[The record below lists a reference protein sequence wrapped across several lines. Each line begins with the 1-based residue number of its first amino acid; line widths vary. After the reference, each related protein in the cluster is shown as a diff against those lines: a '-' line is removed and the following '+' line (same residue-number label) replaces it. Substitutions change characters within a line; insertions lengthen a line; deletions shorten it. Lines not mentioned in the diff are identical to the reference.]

1 MVRSFARMAGVI
13 ALTGCLIAGGSSAFA
28 YEPAEAFVKAL
39 RDAQYY
45 DTAIDYLDAIKD
57 NPAVPGQFKS
67 RLLYERGI
75 TLIEGATSVKDPVIR
90 DKWLDD
96 GQKTMSE
103 YLATDK
109 DGPLAL
115 SAQTSLGY
123 VIFNR
128 GAGRIEKAKKAKPEA
143 KEALVTEGRA
153 MLQEAGKTFEK
164 ITDDVRERLKS
175 LPATI
180 DEKQDPKRFEERERL
195 RSDYLRARILV
206 AQSDEYLG
214 ESYPASDPNY
224 KKFLES
230 GAQRFKSLYDDNRNR
245 PAGMIARVGQGRCA
259 QKLGQ
264 HEQAVGYFDEVV
276 TEPDFT
282 STPDGRRIAVT
293 AMIDMA
299 KSLETLKKNRE
310 LFDKLAP
317 LVKDARPDEERS
329 PSFMELRL
337 YVARA
342 AKALAD
348 ELKAKDP
355 KSPEIRKL
363 LTEGRSMVQFAARF
377 VGPFQD
383 DARKLMPAFT
393 GGDAEA
399 ATGAV
404 KVAAKTFEEAK
415 AAGDEVISQMTDA
428 QLILT
433 ANTENLA
440 KQVDAAEK
448 DRLTKEIEA
457 GKKELD
463 GLRESAFAYYSQ
475 ALNMSGPE
483 TEITTVN
490 GIRYLLCYLSYQKQD
505 YYNCIVYGEFI
516 ATRFPQQ
523 QFARSSAE
531 LVMNSYVQLAREL
544 SLANKDADRT
554 WENGRITEICK
565 YIVKQW
571 PNEAEA
577 SKALGQLIPLM
588 IGEGKLSE
596 AQAYLEQIP
605 ASSDQRGV
613 AELKLGQALWRNYVV
628 GMREVKEWEAGTAT
642 PPMGVTPA
650 ARRKELEA
658 TMTSGKKVLDD
669 GVKRMA
675 ETNPDSPNMPTA
687 VLSLAQILVDTGEA
701 PRAVTLLEDSK
712 IGPVALS
719 KRNDPVLEGRDG
731 FAAEAYRTAL
741 RAYITALP
749 TSKDSDAILKK
760 AEEMM
765 DSLKTLLGDTPEGQ
779 KILVANYV
787 SLARDL
793 KTQMELSEGDAKVAL
808 GKGFEKFLERV
819 SGEANEPQI
828 LNWVAETYRGMADSF
843 AGNDKKAG
851 LVYYGKAADV
861 YKSLLDK
868 AKANPNFLGN
878 PKMVTQI
885 QFQQALT
892 LRGQLKYKEAVD
904 AFEAILSAT
913 PNILMVQIEATK
925 TYQMWGDLG
934 QVDRYRDAMVGARE
948 RKGDVKGG
956 KKFVIWGWG
965 EIGKMAAGTGK
976 NKEELHEARYNYALC
991 HYKYAAKN
999 PATKQETIKAAKKDI
1014 VLTIGFYGDGGA
1026 NWRPKYDD
1034 LLKKIQKDLGE
1045 PQNGLEAIPPK
1056 GSPAAKGT
1064 PSAGAAAPA
1073 GAAVPAKPVVPVVPG
1088 GVVPAVPVP
1097 GGKAPV
1103 PAASK

>member
-1 MVRSFARMAGVI
+1 MGRSFARMAGVI
-13 ALTGCLIAGGSSAFA
+13 ALTGCLIAGGSSANA

-39 RDAQYY
+39 REAEYFDA
-45 DTAIDYLDAIKD
+45 AIDYLDSIKD
-57 NPAVPGQFKS
+57 NPAVPAQFKA
-67 RLLYERGI
+67 RLLYERGV
-75 TLIEGATSVKDPVIR
+75 TLIDGAASIKDQAIR

-103 YLATDK
+103 FLASDK
-109 DGPLAL
+109 DGPLTLA
-115 SAQTSLGY
+115 AQTNLGY

-128 GAGRIEKAKKAKPEA
+128 GAGRLEKAKKAKPEA
-143 KEALVTEGRA
+143 KEALLTEGRS
-153 MLQEAGKTFEK
+153 MLQDASKTFVK
-164 ITDDVRERLKS
+164 VTDDVRERLKS

-206 AQSDEYLG
+206 AQCDEYLG
-214 ESYPASDPNY
+214 SSYPASDANF

-245 PAGMIARVGQGRCA
+245 PAAFIARVGQGRCA

-264 HEQAVGYFDEVV
+264 HDQAVGFFDEVIS
-276 TEPDFT
+276 EPDFT
-282 STPDGRRIAVT
+282 ATPDGRRIAVT

-329 PSFMELRL
+329 ASFMELRL

-348 ELKAKDP
+348 EVKAKDP

-363 LTEGRSMVQFAARF
+363 LTEGRSMVQFVIRF
-377 VGPFQD
+377 GGPLKD
-383 DARKLMPAFT
+383 DATKLMPAFT
-393 GGDAEA
+393 GGDPE
-399 ATGAV
+399 TSSGVV
-404 KVAAKTFEEAK
+404 KVVAKNYEEAK
-415 AAGDEVISQMTDA
+415 AAGDEIINQMQEA
-428 QLILT
+428 QAILN
-433 ANTENLA
+433 ANSENLA

-448 DRLTKEIEA
+448 DRLTKKIEDA
-457 GKKELD
+457 KKQVEGFRD
-463 GLRESAFAYYSQ
+463 DAFAYYSQ
-475 ALNMSGPE
+475 ALSMAGPD
-483 TEITTVN
+483 TDIAAVN

-544 SLANKDADRT
+544 ALANKDSDRS
-554 WENGRITEICK
+554 WENGRITEFSK

-571 PNEAEA
+571 PNEPEA

-588 IGEGKLSE
+588 IGEGKLAE

-605 ASSDQRGV
+605 ANSDQRGV
-613 AELKLGQALWRNYVV
+613 AELKLGQALWRNYVL

-658 TMTSGKKVLDD
+658 TMTSGKKILDD
-669 GVKRMA
+669 GVKRMVD
-675 ETNPDSPNMPTA
+675 TNPGSPNMPSA

-701 PRAVTLLEDSK
+701 PRAVTLLEDDK
-712 IGPVALS
+712 IGPVALA
-719 KRNDPVLEGRDG
+719 KRNDEALEGREG
-731 FAAEAYRTAL
+731 FAADAYRTAL

-749 TSKDSDAILKK
+749 TSKDSDAVLKK
-760 AEEMM
+760 ADDMM
-765 DSLKTLLGDTPEGQ
+765 DSLKKLLGDTPEGQ
-779 KILVANYV
+779 KILVSNYV

-793 KTQMELSEGDAKVAL
+793 KTQMELAEGESKVAL

-819 SGEANEPQI
+819 SGESNEPQI

-904 AFEAILSAT
+904 AFESILSVT

-999 PATKQETIKAAKKDI
+999 PATKLETIKAAKKDI

-1045 PQNGLEAIPPK
+1045 TQNGLEAIPPK
-1056 GSPAAKGT
+1056 GSPATKGA
-1064 PSAGAAAPA
+1064 PAAGATAPA
-1073 GAAVPAKPVVPVVPG
+1073 GGAAPGKPVVPVVPG
-1088 GVVPAVPVP
+1088 GAVPAVPVP

-1103 PAASK
+1103 PAAAK